1 MTTVATPKPGGAS
14 APPQDLPAPSAP
26 AGSLPSLTV
35 AEMHALVSL
44 LVVIGRASEADL
56 APWRLLVSL
65 LPWWESATGQSAW
78 GMPAAE
84 VMADVVRLVPTLAT
98 DERVHQAAAEL
109 GRIIPL
115 LSRMGR

>member
-1 MTTVATPKPGGAS
+1 
-14 APPQDLPAPSAP
+14 
-26 AGSLPSLTV
+26 
-35 AEMHALVSL
+35 
-44 LVVIGRASEADL
+44 
-56 APWRLLVSL
+56 
-65 LPWWESATGQSAW
+65 
-78 GMPAAE
+78 MPAAE